1 MFLKYIFNVLH
12 FVSMACTIKTDLV
25 ETKKKAFVGQSD
37 GELIAKIA
45 IGIAK

>member
-25 ETKKKAFVGQSD
+25 ETKKKHLWASLM
-37 GELIAKIA
+37 ES
-45 IGIAK
+45 